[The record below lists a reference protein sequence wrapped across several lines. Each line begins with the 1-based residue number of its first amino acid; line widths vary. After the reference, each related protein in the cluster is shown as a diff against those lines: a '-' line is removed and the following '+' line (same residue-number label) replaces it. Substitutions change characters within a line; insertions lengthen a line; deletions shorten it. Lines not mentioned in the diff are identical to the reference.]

1 MDRRHLL
8 FFMTRV
14 SVSVG
19 TLVLPNYALAWRK
32 SRFERPGRSRLG
44 DGSTVRFV
52 PACHTSV
59 CRSFEMPLAIIKLIE
74 GVFTDDE
81 KRQMII
87 KVTDAMVAVEG
98 ENIRDK
104 TVVIIEETKSGDWGI
119 GGTPITTGDVTG
131 LRQAG

>member
-1 MDRRHLL
+1 
-8 FFMTRV
+8 
-14 SVSVG
+14 
-19 TLVLPNYALAWRK
+19 
-32 SRFERPGRSRLG
+32 
-44 DGSTVRFV
+44 
-52 PACHTSV
+52 
-59 CRSFEMPLAIIKLIE
+59 MPLAIIKLIE
-74 GVFTDDE
+74 GVFTEDE

-104 TVVIIEETKSGDWGI
+104 TVVILEETKSGDWGI